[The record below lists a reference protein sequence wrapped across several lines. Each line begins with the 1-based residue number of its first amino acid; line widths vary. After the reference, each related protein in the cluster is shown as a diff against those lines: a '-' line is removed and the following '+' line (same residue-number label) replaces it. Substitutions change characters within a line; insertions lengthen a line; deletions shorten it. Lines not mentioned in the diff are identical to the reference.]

1 MVGTEFIYMLSYI
14 HNVNGTLFKLKIT
27 SEVQIAQS
35 SSEQANRWVTD
46 FAHRCKSKQIGG
58 L

>member
-14 HNVNGTLFKLKIT
+14 HNVNGTLFELKIT
-27 SEVQIAQS
+27 SEAQIARS
-35 SSEQANRWVTD
+35 SSEQANRWVMD
-46 FAHRCKSKQIGG
+46 FAHRRKSKRIGG